1 MDGVFE
7 HTATGRVLTVLQA
20 GWQKE
25 AEVYGVT
32 SLLKVLGASIQYI
45 PSWLAN
51 CVSLSIPDQ
60 TARTFDS
67 LKQHRAVL
75 NTLKQNRATTI

>member
-25 AEVYGVT
+25 AEVCRVT

-51 CVSLSIPDQ
+51 CVFPCRSQ
-60 TARTFDS
+60 TRPQE
-67 LKQHRAVL
+67 LLILL
-75 NTLKQNRATTI
+75 NNTERY

>member
-1 MDGVFE
+1 MGGVFE

-25 AEVYGVT
+25 AEVCGVT

-45 PSWLAN
+45 PSWLAS
-51 CVSLSIPDQ
+51 CVFPYRSQ
-60 TARTFDS
+60 TRPQE
-67 LKQHRAVL
+67 LLILL
-75 NTLKQNRATTI
+75 NNTERY